1 LAKLQKGCNIRT
13 IIFILFFNFVYSDS
27 DTIRVATYNV
37 LNYSISNSSQKS
49 SDFRAILDEIDPDV
63 LIVQEMLNS
72 SGASYFLSS
81 ILNYNGNEYS
91 AAPFVDGYD
100 TDNMLYYKADKVY
113 LIASDEIG
121 TALRDINEYT
131 LQVHNDIFN
140 IYSVHLKASQGY
152 SSQRLAELQ
161 ELHDELN
168 TLHPYIVGGDFN
180 IYNSSESGYSY
191 MLNEMG
197 LMDPISTPGNWHN
210 NSSYSFV
217 HTQSTRSS
225 NESDGGASGGM
236 DDRFDQL
243 LISEGINYINDSY
256 VAYGNDGNHFNLS
269 INSGNNS
276 AVSNNIANA
285 LYNASDH
292 LPVYMDIVF
301 DIPANSIQ
309 GDLNEDGVLNIL
321 DVVILVNYV
330 LYNNYDSDDV
340 QLADMNDDGI
350 LNILD
355 IVGLVNTIIS

>member
-1 LAKLQKGCNIRT
+1 
-13 IIFILFFNFVYSDS
+13 
-27 DTIRVATYNV
+27 
-37 LNYSISNSSQKS
+37 
-49 SDFRAILDEIDPDV
+49 
-63 LIVQEMLNS
+63 
-72 SGASYFLSS
+72 
-81 ILNYNGNEYS
+81 
-91 AAPFVDGYD
+91 
-100 TDNMLYYKADKVY
+100 
-113 LIASDEIG
+113 
-121 TALRDINEYT
+121 
-131 LQVHNDIFN
+131 
-140 IYSVHLKASQGY
+140 
-152 SSQRLAELQ
+152 
-161 ELHDELN
+161 
-168 TLHPYIVGGDFN
+168 
-180 IYNSSESGYSY
+180 

-197 LMDPISTPGNWHN
+197 LIDPISTPGNWHN
-210 NSSYSFV
+210 NSSYSSV

-256 VAYGNDGNHFNLS
+256 VAYGNDGNHFNSS

-301 DIPANSIQ
+301 DISANTIQ